1 MLLKKLLYLG
11 GLVFLF
17 GILYTSVLGS
27 HGILERKSL
36 EKKLLSLQEEVDRL
50 EVENYTLT
58 QRDRYLASEE
68 GALASESGKNYLISG
83 ESKIIKFKEVIEMEE
98 DNQVL
103 AAHVPLSHLTIKESK
118 NQAVTLQFLKVFY
131 LLGAGVIGIA
141 VFFRMKKE

>member
-1 MLLKKLLYLG
+1 MLLKKLFYLG
-11 GLVFLF
+11 ILAFLF

-27 HGILERKSL
+27 HGLIERRAL

-118 NQAVTLQFLKVFY
+118 NQAITLQFLKVFY

-141 VFFRMKKE
+141 VFYRMKKE